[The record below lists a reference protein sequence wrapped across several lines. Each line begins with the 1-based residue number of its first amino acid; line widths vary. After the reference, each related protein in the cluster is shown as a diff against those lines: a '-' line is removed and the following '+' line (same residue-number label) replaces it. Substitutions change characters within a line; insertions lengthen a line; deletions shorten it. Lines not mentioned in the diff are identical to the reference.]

1 MKKREGAK
9 NLKDAMAMSDKVKH
23 MKNALQDLV
32 SDVSFQGMPHKVRD
46 TIEHDYKK
54 IGEVYRDV
62 KHVID
67 VDNNYTIRHID
78 KDQVTVKSLLADM
91 KRKAD
96 TASQLI
102 RQATLFG

>member
-1 MKKREGAK
+1 MKKRGGAK

-23 MKNALQDLV
+23 MKNALQDIV
-32 SDVSFQGMPHKVRD
+32 SDTAFQGMPQRVRE
-46 TIEHDYKK
+46 TIEEDYKT

-62 KHVID
+62 TKVID
-67 VDNNYTIRHID
+67 GDNNYTIRHIY

-102 RQATLFG
+102 RQANLFG